1 MTETLN
7 SHDTLNVYV
16 FEGYSDNYIYRSN
29 LRGGGVSVFC
39 RNSFNI
45 ENIHELS
52 MCNATIDT
60 CAVLI
65 FIPGGYLVILRV
77 YRPHTDSINNCTLQ
91 LESVFKSSYHKN
103 AKLVLL
109 AGDMNVN
116 LLDMKC
122 APVKNYVCMPQ
133 SQQFL
138 STFTEPTTFSNN

>member
-1 MTETLN
+1 MST
-7 SHDTLNVYV
+7 
-16 FEGYSDNYIYRSN
+16 YS
-29 LRGGGVSVFC
+29 
-39 RNSFNI
+39 
-45 ENIHELS
+45 
-52 MCNATIDT
+52 
-60 CAVLI
+60 LI
-65 FIPGGYLVILRV
+65 FTPDPPQHLISPLQIQSSIYSTIITV